1 MKRKLKRFRHAYRQ
15 DKMDRESI
23 ERSLASYRGHLSH
36 GNTWS
41 LRKNLNSHLILS
53 KETEEERKKGYQDL
67 FHKNKPK
74 GESEENL

>member
-53 KETEEERKKGYQDL
+53 KETQQQRKEAYKEL
-67 FHKNKPK
+67 FDKKKPQ
-74 GESEENL
+74 GESEESL